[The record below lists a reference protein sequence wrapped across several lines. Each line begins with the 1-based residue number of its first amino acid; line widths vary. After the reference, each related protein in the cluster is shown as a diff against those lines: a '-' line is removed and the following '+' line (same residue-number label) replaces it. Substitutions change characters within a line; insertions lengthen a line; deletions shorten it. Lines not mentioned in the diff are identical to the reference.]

1 MVPASLPPTVPVF
14 THRVGGEVVGQ
25 SVLSLHASWHDP
37 NWQTNG
43 CVQSLFN
50 LQIVP
55 TGGCDALPPPHPAA
69 SDATTENKRPTNV
82 RQETFITA
90 CSPRKK
96 LTGPYQNG
104 QLSH

>member
-1 MVPASLPPTVPVF
+1 
-14 THRVGGEVVGQ
+14 VGGEVVGQ
-25 SVLSLHASWHDP
+25 SAFVAQASWHAP
-37 NWQTNG
+37 KLQTSG

-50 LQIVP
+50 LQMLP
-55 TGGCDALPPPHPAA
+55 GGGFDALPPPHPAA
-69 SDATTENKRPTNV
+69 SAAKTENKTPANV
-82 RQETFITA
+82 RLESFITS